1 MDFIIIINTVII
13 NIIIKNI
20 KRASQHKKLAR
31 HSNIRD
37 KGSVK
42 VRLIIINN
50 IAINITKVIWAI
62 ISFII
67 LD

>member
-20 KRASQHKKLAR
+20 KRVNQHKKLAH